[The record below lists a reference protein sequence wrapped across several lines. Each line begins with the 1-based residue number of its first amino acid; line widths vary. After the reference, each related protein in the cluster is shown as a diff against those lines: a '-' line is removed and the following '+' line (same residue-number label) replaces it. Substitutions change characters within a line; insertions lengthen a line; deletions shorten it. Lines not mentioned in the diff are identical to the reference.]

1 MNIYSHFMNYMFL
14 NTKHDIFN
22 HKKSKWHKNVQR
34 FSHKT
39 WILDHKILI
48 FDHKLKIIKHK
59 THIFLI
65 TNRYFSQKSYFYQNL
80 LTSLIGIIN
89 DITVYT
95 PSVHKNPHVCMYAD
109 VCGGE
114 TCLFKCAFH
123 ERIHEFRLFNK
134 NLNVHLIIFR
144 IFSEPPPKEHNI
156 SILCNHHQMIFC
168 RRYSF

>member
-65 TNRYFSQKSYFYQNL
+65 TNRYFSQKSYFYQNIFEFLIKIWNFTSQNL
-80 LTSLIGIIN
+80 LTCLIGIIKWYYSIN
-89 DITVYT
+89 TTYKLT
-95 PSVHKNPHVCMYAD
+95 FNTLYFEMWSRWRWFEKFTRFTD
-109 VCGGE
+109 V
-114 TCLFKCAFH
+114 T
-123 ERIHEFRLFNK
+123 
-134 NLNVHLIIFR
+134 
-144 IFSEPPPKEHNI
+144 
-156 SILCNHHQMIFC
+156 
-168 RRYSF
+168 SFATQI

>member
-65 TNRYFSQKSYFYQNL
+65 TNRYFSQKSYFYQNIFEFLIKIWNFTSQNL
-80 LTSLIGIIN
+80 LTCLIGIIKWYYS
-89 DITVYT
+89 IHTKCTQKSPCLY
-95 PSVHKNPHVCMYAD
+95 VCRCMWR
-109 VCGGE
+109 G
-114 TCLFKCAFH
+114 
-123 ERIHEFRLFNK
+123 
-134 NLNVHLIIFR
+134 NVFI
-144 IFSEPPPKEHNI
+144 
-156 SILCNHHQMIFC
+156 
-168 RRYSF
+168 